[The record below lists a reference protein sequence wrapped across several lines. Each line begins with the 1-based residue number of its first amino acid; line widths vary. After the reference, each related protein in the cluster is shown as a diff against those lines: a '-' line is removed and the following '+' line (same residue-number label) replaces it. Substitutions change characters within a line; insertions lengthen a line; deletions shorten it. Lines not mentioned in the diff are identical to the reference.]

1 MQSIIYQKSKASRK
15 AACPIINDTLCR
27 AKFCKAALWNSDE
40 LCFFG
45 GRQHVTRHLLN
56 GKTIKIT
63 GMKWALFGWA
73 VLGFAPVAGR
83 AADSLLDTTLE
94 DTKLYFT
101 APLRWD
107 EQDWLYFGGALL
119 AIGAAH
125 SFDERVRDHFANG
138 SKAVL
143 NGGEDKNS
151 LRDAAP
157 TMALIAGTGLYAA
170 FLDDRDGYREAWSLI
185 EAGAFSGATAE
196 VLGYATGRERPDAT
210 TSANQ
215 WGKGGDSF
223 PSLHTAVAFAVGTV
237 FAESGSDEYRW
248 IRRIIGYGVA
258 SATGYVRTSENVH
271 WLSDSVAGA
280 ALGIGTARFVLNRQG
295 AQDHAALQFQPV
307 KNGWL
312 LSYSMRTH

>member
-1 MQSIIYQKSKASRK
+1 MNSVFL
-15 AACPIINDTLCR
+15 AAARRL
-27 AKFCKAALWNSDE
+27 
-40 LCFFG
+40 
-45 GRQHVTRHLLN
+45 TRHLRY
-56 GKTIKIT
+56 GRTIKT
-63 GMKWALFGWA
+63 TMKRALLGWA
-73 VLGFAPVAGR
+73 VLGIVPVAGH

-107 EQDWLYFGGALL
+107 QEDWLYFGGALI
-119 AIGAAH
+119 AISSAH
-125 SFDERVRDHFANG
+125 SVDERVRDHFAG
-138 SKAVL
+138 SKATL

-157 TMALIAGTGLYAA
+157 TVALIAGTGLYAA

-223 PSLHTAVAFAVGTV
+223 PSLHATVAFAVGTV
-237 FAESGSDEYRW
+237 FAESGDDEYRW

-280 ALGIGTARFVLNRQG
+280 ALGIASARFVLNRQG
-295 AQDHAALQFQPV
+295 AQEPAALQFQPV

-312 LSYSMRTH
+312 LSYSMRTR